1 MWLKVLSSRP
11 AVLGWSETLFV
22 VTLVLVMRVFVA
34 EQVPAGSLVA
44 ELGPVRCFATV
55 LFQLGMRAVQCQ
67 LPRPSER
74 LLVAFDV
81 LVQFRVG
88 HEDVLPFR
96 DPLFPSVALLLAA
109 PWRFWLQPRDDRRC
123 RVLFLG
129 MRFQG
134 FGSDVGR

>member
-1 MWLKVLSSRP
+1 M
-11 AVLGWSETLFV
+11 
-22 VTLVLVMRVFVA
+22 
-34 EQVPAGSLVA
+34 
-44 ELGPVRCFATV
+44 
-55 LFQLGMRAVQCQ
+55 QCQ

-109 PWRFWLQPRDDRRC
+109 PWRFWLQPRDIEGAGFFSLKC
-123 RVLFLG
+123 VSKG
-129 MRFQG
+129 SAAMRAD
-134 FGSDVGR
+134 DVGTDKPLGSCVVPVMVATVVRVPAVRLAYTAWMGLESVVLCGDGRI

>member
-1 MWLKVLSSRP
+1 M
-11 AVLGWSETLFV
+11 
-22 VTLVLVMRVFVA
+22 
-34 EQVPAGSLVA
+34 
-44 ELGPVRCFATV
+44 
-55 LFQLGMRAVQCQ
+55 LFQLEMWAVQCQ

-88 HEDVLPFR
+88 HEDVLLFR
-96 DPLFPSVALLLAA
+96 DPLFPSVALLLAV

-129 MRFQG
+129 MCFQG
-134 FGSDVGR
+134 FGSGVGR

>member
-1 MWLKVLSSRP
+1 MWLKALSSRP
-11 AVLGWSETLFV
+11 AFLGWSETLFV
-22 VTLVLVMRVFVA
+22 VTLVLVMQVFVA

-55 LFQLGMRAVQCQ
+55 LFQLGMQAVQRQ
-67 LPRPSER
+67 LPRPSEW

-81 LVQFRVG
+81 LVRVPVG

-96 DPLFPSVALLLAA
+96 GLLFPSVALLLAA

-129 MRFQG
+129 MCFQG
-134 FGSDVGR
+134 FGSNVGR